1 MLLSLCVTVS
11 SFSLFYTVITFN
23 PVSHFTS
30 LLESNLNSQ
39 GIKVRSFQTKVRTLN
54 QGSVSYIVLLHARR
68 CVMEIN
74 LKQIYRLECLDFHV
88 KIGRIIMSLI
98 NLLFLVAEIKTL
110 Q

>member
-11 SFSLFYTVITFN
+11 SFSLFSTVITFN

-39 GIKVRSFQTKVRTLN
+39 VRSFQTKVRTLN
-54 QGSVSYIVLLHARR
+54 QGSVSYIILLHARR

-74 LKQIYRLECLDFHV
+74 LKQIYCLECLDFHV